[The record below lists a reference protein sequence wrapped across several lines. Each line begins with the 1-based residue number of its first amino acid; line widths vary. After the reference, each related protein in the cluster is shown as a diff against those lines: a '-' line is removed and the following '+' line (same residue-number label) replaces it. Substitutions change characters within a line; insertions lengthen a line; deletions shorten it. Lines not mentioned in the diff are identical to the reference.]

1 MSGLRTVLAIV
12 RKDLEDA
19 VRSHT
24 LVLVLVGP
32 VLLSVFFARSFTG
45 GDIRRPGLLV
55 CDAGRSGLVQALRS
69 SDLFRLEELA
79 DWEQCLDRVQL
90 GRAAGAVRIPE
101 GFDRDLRED
110 LFPRLD
116 LALDESA
123 RTQVTLVREG
133 VRGALRQMAGQ
144 EIPADVRV
152 HGLNPFRGEVR
163 QVLLP
168 IWVVFTCLGGL
179 MVTSST
185 LVEEMEKKTLA
196 AVLLA
201 PAGLGSVLAGK
212 VAAGFLLALGSS
224 ALVLVLNAWGQGNLL
239 SLGVLLVL
247 GSLVSAA
254 GGTVLALLARGQAAA
269 NAAASV
275 LYMVLFVPVALADL
289 SATMRAV
296 SGWLPTWYMYD
307 GINRALLS
315 EAPLGNLRGDVA
327 GLVGALLLLA
337 ALGSWGLRRQQVQV

>member
-1 MSGLRTVLAIV
+1 VSGLRTVLAIV
-12 RKDLEDA
+12 WKDLEDA
-19 VRSHT
+19 LRSHT

-32 VLLSVFFARSFTG
+32 VLLSIFFARSFTG

-55 CDAGRSGLVQALRS
+55 CDVGRSGLAQALRS
-69 SDLFRLEELA
+69 SDLFRLEELS
-79 DWEQCLDRVQL
+79 DWEECLDRVEL
-90 GRAAGAVRIPE
+90 GRAAGAVRIPA
-101 GFDRDLRED
+101 GFDQDLRQD
-110 LFPRLD
+110 RFPRLD

-123 RTQVTLVREG
+123 QSQVALVREG

-144 EIPADVRV
+144 ELPADVRV
-152 HGLNPFRGEVR
+152 QGLNPFRGEVR

-201 PAGLGSVLAGK
+201 PVGLGDVLAGK

-224 ALVLVLNAWGQGNLL
+224 ALVLVLNAWGQGNPL
-239 SLGVLLVL
+239 SLSVLLIL
-247 GSLVSAA
+247 GSAVSAA

-275 LYMVLFVPVALADL
+275 LYMILFVPVALADL
-289 SATMRAV
+289 STTMRAV
-296 SGWLPTWYMYD
+296 SAWLPTWYMYD

-327 GLVGALLLLA
+327 GLVGALLVLA
-337 ALGSWGLRRQQVQV
+337 TLGSWGLRRQQVQV

>member
-12 RKDLEDA
+12 WKDLEDA
-19 VRSHT
+19 LRSHT

-32 VLLSVFFARSFTG
+32 VLLSIFFARSFTG

-55 CDAGRSGLVQALRS
+55 CDVGRSGLAQALRS
-69 SDLFRLEELA
+69 SDLFRLEELS
-79 DWEQCLDRVQL
+79 DWEECLDRVEL
-90 GRAAGAVRIPE
+90 GRAAGAVRIPA
-101 GFDRDLRED
+101 GFDQDLRQD
-110 LFPRLD
+110 RFPRLD

-123 RTQVTLVREG
+123 QSQVALVREG

-144 EIPADVRV
+144 ELPADVRV
-152 HGLNPFRGEVR
+152 QGLNPFRGEVR

-201 PAGLGSVLAGK
+201 PVGLGDVLAGK

-224 ALVLVLNAWGQGNLL
+224 ALVLVLNAWGQGNPL
-239 SLGVLLVL
+239 SLSVLLIL
-247 GSLVSAA
+247 GSAVSAA

-275 LYMVLFVPVALADL
+275 LYMILFVPVALADL
-289 SATMRAV
+289 STTMRAV
-296 SGWLPTWYMYD
+296 SAWLPTWYMYD

-327 GLVGALLLLA
+327 GLVGALLVLA
-337 ALGSWGLRRQQVQV
+337 TLGSWGLRRQQVQV